1 MKRTFFQTATKTIT
15 LSREIVVEFPAEI
28 HPDAIDSK
36 ALDSVLEQSDVD
48 WEIDDE
54 DFEFE
59 HAEWADADDDADPD
73 VIYEE

>member
-1 MKRTFFQTATKTIT
+1 MKRTLSQTATKTIT
-15 LSREIVVEFPAEI
+15 LSREIVVEFPDEI

-36 ALDSVLEQSDVD
+36 ALDSVLEQAAVD

-54 DFEFE
+54 DFDFDET
-59 HAEWADADDDADPD
+59 EWADADDDAETD